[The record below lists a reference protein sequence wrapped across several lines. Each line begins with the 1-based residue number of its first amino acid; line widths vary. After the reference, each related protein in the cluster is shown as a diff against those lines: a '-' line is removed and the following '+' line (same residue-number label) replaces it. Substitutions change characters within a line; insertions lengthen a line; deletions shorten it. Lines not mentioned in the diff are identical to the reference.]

1 MYMYT
6 QYVARTCADFR
17 VLTDRPSA
25 VPGSTE
31 VKVNEAS
38 LGREEGVAVVDSCR
52 RLALPVFRVTGITDQ
67 EGQESG
73 ET

>member
-1 MYMYT
+1 MH
-6 QYVARTCADFR
+6 AGFCA
-17 VLTDRPSA
+17 LTDRPSA

-52 RLALPVFRVTGITDQ
+52 RLALPVFRVTGRAG
-67 EGQESG
+67 GQESG
-73 ET
+73 ETYTSTM